1 MSQTAKTTS
10 AADDGS
16 EVLALRSTEVGAD
29 SAAGAPTRVLVAP
42 WGVVESSSG
51 TFVVDKDSAAAA
63 VEAFSSQGVDLP
75 VDYEHQTLGGEFAA
89 PSGQAPAAGWIR
101 RLEAIEGVGIFA
113 DVTWTPAAMAQ
124 LTAREYRYLSPVAIV
139 RKSDRKLVALH
150 SVALTNKPAIV
161 GMQPIV
167 NRQHAI
173 NQKETDVMDE
183 QAKALRDALGLDPDV
198 ATEEVLVAAKE
209 RIETHTRELARR
221 DAEEV
226 VVAALRTGKLTE
238 AQREWAI
245 ELAAKDRTGFD
256 AWEAAAPVIV
266 APGRTEPPDA
276 ATGGDRTRRVV
287 SARARTEFRNH
298 PELEMVTSDAAYV
311 ADAVR
316 QAGLPA
322 EPTA

>member
-10 AADDGS
+10 VVDDGS

-29 SAAGAPTRVLVAP
+29 SAAGAPTQVLVVP

-51 TFVVDKDSAAAA
+51 TFVVDKDSAMAA

-124 LTAREYRYLSPVAIV
+124 LAAREYRYLSPVAIV

-167 NRQHAI
+167 NRQHAS

-183 QAKALRDALGLDPDV
+183 QAEALRDALGLDPGV
-198 ATEEVLVAAKE
+198 ATDEVLVAAKE
-209 RIETHTRELARR
+209 RIEAQTRELARR

-226 VVAALRTGKLTE
+226 VVTALRAGKLTE

-287 SARARTEFRNH
+287 AARART
-298 PELEMVTSDAAYV
+298 
-311 ADAVR
+311 
-316 QAGLPA
+316 
-322 EPTA
+322 

>member
-10 AADDGS
+10 VADDGS

-29 SAAGAPTRVLVAP
+29 RAAGAPTRVLVAP
-42 WGVVESSSG
+42 WGVVESSAG
-51 TFVVDKDSAAAA
+51 TFIVDQDSATAA

-124 LTAREYRYLSPVAIV
+124 LAAREYRYLSPVAIV

-167 NRQHAI
+167 NRQHAS
-173 NQKETDVMDE
+173 NRKETDVMDE
-183 QAKALRDALGLDPDV
+183 QAEALRDALGLDPGV

-209 RIETHTRELARR
+209 RIESQTREMAQR

-226 VVAALRTGKLTE
+226 VVTALRAGKLTE

-245 ELAAKDRTGFD
+245 ELAATDRAGFD
-256 AWEAAAPVIV
+256 AWEEAAPVIV
-266 APGRTEPPDA
+266 TPGRTEPPDA
-276 ATGGDRTRRVV
+276 TAGDDRTRRVV
-287 SARARTEFRNH
+287 AARARTEFRNH
-298 PELEMVTSDAAYV
+298 PELEMVTSEAAYV